1 MPKVDIGAV
10 SKLDYYM
17 AMAASGPDTEILQSD
32 WLISGRIFPAL
43 TTQGRLKKASVE

>member
-1 MPKVDIGAV
+1 MPKVDIDAV

-32 WLISGRIFPAL
+32 WLISGRIFPVL
-43 TTQGRLKKASVE
+43 LVQGKI